1 MLKLNK
7 TVPFLK
13 LNESTPFLKNVHYFL
28 KWSIISVLIG
38 ILTGVIGTVFGHGV
52 IWVSA
57 FYRGHPWLIVFL
69 PVSGL
74 LIIGIYHILKE
85 DKNRGTNMVIEAIY
99 SNTEITLGTAPAV
112 FLGTLLTHIAG
123 GSSGREGAALQMGG
137 SIGCQ
142 IGKLLRLDEKDKKIA
157 VMCGM
162 SGTFAALFGT
172 PVAAAVFS
180 MEVISIGVMYYAALV
195 PCIFSSFIGAAIAKH
210 FLLMPEAFRIGFV
223 PGFDLKMAVLIIAL
237 GILCA
242 LVAELFC
249 IVLHGMEHAYKH
261 FLPSPIKRIVVGGLI
276 LIVLTVMV
284 GAIDYNG
291 SGLVL
296 IERCFEGEVEYGAF
310 LWKILFTAVT
320 LEAGYRGGEI
330 VPTLAIGATF
340 GCSFAMLTGQPHGL
354 MAACGML
361 ALFVGVTNCP
371 ISTLLIGLELFGYSA
386 MPYFV
391 VIIAVS
397 FTLSGYYSL
406 YSSQKFVY
414 SKTKTEFI
422 NRKTN
427 EFVPYQR
434 KRLTSPEE

>member
-7 TVPFLK
+7 NLPLPRIDK
-13 LNESTPFLKNVHYFL
+13 NTPFLKNVYYFI
-28 KWSIISVLIG
+28 KWSVISILIG
-38 ILTGVIGTVFGHGV
+38 LLTGGIGTLFGHGV

-57 FYRGHPWLIVFL
+57 FYRSHPWMIVFL

-99 SNTEITLGTAPAV
+99 SNTEISLGTAPAV

-123 GSSGREGAALQMGG
+123 GSAGREGAALQMGG

-142 IGKLLRLDEKDKKIA
+142 IGKLLKLDEKDKKIA

-195 PCIFSSFIGAAIAKH
+195 PCIFSSFIGAAIAKQ
-210 FLLMPEAFRIGFV
+210 FLLKPEAFQIGLV
-223 PGFDLKMAVLIIAL
+223 PGFDLKMAVIIVAL

-249 IVLHGMEHAYKH
+249 IILHGMEHAYKH
-261 FLPSPIKRIVVGGLI
+261 FLPSPAKRIVAGGF
-276 LIVLTVMV
+276 IVIILTVMV
-284 GAIDYNG
+284 GDISYNG
-291 SGLVL
+291 SGISL
-296 IERCFEGEVEYGAF
+296 IEKCFEGEVEYGAF

-320 LEAGYRGGEI
+320 LEAGFRGGEI
-330 VPTLAIGATF
+330 VPTLTIGATF

-361 ALFVGVTNCP
+361 ALFAGVTNCP
-371 ISTLLIGLELFGYSA
+371 ISTLLIGLELFGYAA

-427 EFVPYQR
+427 EFIPYQR
-434 KRLTSPEE
+434 KQLTSPEE